1 MEKPQ
6 LKPDFDPP
14 VLVLTTCGDGDLAT
28 RLAGVLVKERL
39 VACAQVL
46 APVRS
51 HYHWQGEL
59 CEQSEVPLHLK
70 TRQSL
75 VEPLRERLEALH
87 DYDVPEFLV
96 LICSGASPSYGAWLR
111 QETRK

>member
-14 VLVLTTCGDGDLAT
+14 VLVLTTCGDGGQAT
-28 RLAGVLVKERL
+28 QLAGALVKERL
-39 VACAQVL
+39 AACAQVL
-46 APVRS
+46 PAVRS

-59 CEQSEVPLHLK
+59 CEQSEVPVHLK

-87 DYDVPEFLV
+87 AYEVPEFLV
-96 LICSGASPSYGAWLR
+96 LTCSDVSPSYGAWLR